1 MECGNEEI
9 KRTPKIYHP
18 VNIYKIL
25 QLYLTII
32 KSLNK
37 PKYNFHTIPLKSEN
51 KISKLL

>member
-25 QLYLTII
+25 QLNLTI
-32 KSLNK
+32 NQ
-37 PKYNFHTIPLKSEN
+37 IPQQTE
-51 KISKLL
+51 I